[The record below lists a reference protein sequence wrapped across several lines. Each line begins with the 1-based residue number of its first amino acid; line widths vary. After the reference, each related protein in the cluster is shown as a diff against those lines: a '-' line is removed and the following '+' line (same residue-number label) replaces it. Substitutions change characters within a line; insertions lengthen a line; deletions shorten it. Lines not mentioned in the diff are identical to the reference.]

1 MAGLFGG
8 ILESTIRKE
17 MKNRIDEVLRCG
29 QEWDQTAKAL
39 KTSIDNLVAEFKAA
53 AAKGVSVDP
62 AAIKEIGPPITR
74 LCKNTDRL
82 AKGFESYTRTMTKIS
97 EKL

>member
-1 MAGLFGG
+1 MSGFFGS

-39 KTSIDNLVAEFKAA
+39 KTSIDNLVAELK
-53 AAKGVSVDP
+53 AKGVSVDP

-82 AKGFESYTRTMTKIS
+82 AKGFESYTRTMVKIS